1 MGGRGCRYVCSM
13 KGELQQAQCGNRRS
27 WHGANFTL
35 GGLQDCP
42 GLPQSLD
49 TGYMSPSRQWGDP
62 KLTRHQE
69 RYLILAQGAL
79 SQPSVSGHPCSL
91 RSPPPRS
98 GWHHPPMQTQMER
111 GKSGKATWAL
121 PASSSPAGANA
132 WSGRSLDLEPLGA
145 WGCAY
150 ICLANPEKAL
160 GCSCQVLCG
169 DPIPCFT
176 DLGALSFCTSC
187 CFGGSTCFQ
196 GLQPSPQVI
205 HQAFE
210 FPSKAPRRKIPPN

>member
-1 MGGRGCRYVCSM
+1 M
-13 KGELQQAQCGNRRS
+13 
-27 WHGANFTL
+27 T
-35 GGLQDCP
+35 
-42 GLPQSLD
+42 QSLLGTKRD
-49 TGYMSPSRQWGDP
+49 TLFWLREHCPSLQYQDTP
-62 KLTRHQE
+62 APSE
-69 RYLILAQGAL
+69 AP
-79 SQPSVSGHPCSL
+79 PSVWVA
-91 RSPPPRS
+91 SPPNADPDGTRQVRE
-98 GWHHPPMQTQMER
+98 GHLGT
-111 GKSGKATWAL
+111 
-121 PASSSPAGANA
+121 ASLSSPAGANA